1 MYEGCGRLQL
11 CPLSPPQQRD
21 LIRLA
26 LGGPAAPRPQV
37 EALLEYVLRLPPG
50 SDGQLI
56 GASPLALQ
64 ARVRVRARVGVCV
77 CLTLALALTLTLALA
92 LTLTL
97 GAADA
102 RCRLCQPAGRRRRP
116 PRRRW

>member
-64 ARVRVRARVGVCV
+64 ARVRVRVRARVRVKVGVCV
-77 CLTLALALTLTLALA
+77 CLTLSL
-92 LTLTL
+92 
-97 GAADA
+97 
-102 RCRLCQPAGRRRRP
+102 P
-116 PRRRW
+116 

>member
-1 MYEGCGRLQL
+1 MREVLIPQGHAILLTSRPAALASEVYEGCGRLQL

-64 ARVRVRARVGVCV
+64 VTVRVRARVGVCV
-77 CLTLALALTLTLALA
+77 CV
-92 LTLTL
+92 
-97 GAADA
+97 
-102 RCRLCQPAGRRRRP
+102 
-116 PRRRW
+116 